1 MSPQHS
7 DALLGGMWTV
17 DLDEDDVYLHDTAQE
32 MQDLLDELIACL
44 EQ

>member
-7 DALLGGMWTV
+7 DALLGGTWTV
-17 DLDEDDVYLHDTAQE
+17 DLDEDDVYVHDTVQE
-32 MQDLLDELIACL
+32 IQELLDELIGAL

>member
-17 DLDEDDVYLHDTAQE
+17 DLDEDEGVVDDTAQE
-32 MQDLLDELIACL
+32 IQELLDELIAVL
-44 EQ
+44 EG